1 MTRDPAFVH
10 PPPAGRSPA
19 NKRGRARW
27 GPAVV
32 VVVIALVPAI
42 VLAGIWRWAAGRAD
56 AAGASASAAPEA
68 PSPAAPPAPALSTPL
83 LSFRRVPGA
92 IARDISRPALRQ
104 AVEEFGATLND
115 TSCVAVALD
124 GVPVASVGGD
134 RPLIPASNQKVAIG
148 AVALEVLGPD
158 AVYTTEVRSGPVSDG
173 VVAGDLYLV
182 GGGDPL
188 LTSNGFPVQD
198 DQYPVTTPTSLD
210 ALADGVVA
218 AGVQRIDGAIIGDAS
233 RYDDEWFVPS
243 WDEDIRE
250 VEAGPYDA
258 LMVNDARRTGS
269 PARVPDPAM
278 GAAEELAALLAD
290 RGVVV
295 GGGAAAGTA
304 PPDATTIASVTS
316 APMTA
321 VVAELLGTSDDNT
334 AELLVKE
341 LGAVAGTG
349 GTRAAGLEV
358 VRQTLESWGVATA
371 TLALAD
377 GSGLSSDNRLT
388 CDALVAVL
396 ARGTPDG
403 ALGAGLPV
411 AGRSGTLSDV
421 LTDSP
426 VAGRLQGKT
435 GTLGNP
441 PLGVDPPA
449 VKALAGYLPVDGGGA
464 IDFALIL
471 NSAGEDLTVAEA
483 YLPIWERLGEVL
495 AAHPAGPPVE
505 QLGPR

>member
-1 MTRDPAFVH
+1 MTQNPAFVR
-10 PPPAGRSPA
+10 PPPARRPPAHKRSS
-19 NKRGRARW
+19 GRW

-32 VVVIALVPAI
+32 VAVIALVPLV
-42 VLAGIWRWAAGRAD
+42 VLAGLWRWAAGRAD
-56 AAGASASAAPEA
+56 AAGATPAPDA
-68 PSPAAPPAPALSTPL
+68 PAGSAAPPAPQLATPL
-83 LSFRRVPGA
+83 LSFRRVPGV
-92 IARDISRPALRQ
+92 IAQDISRPALRQ
-104 AVEEFGATLND
+104 AVEEFGATMNE
-115 TSCVAVALD
+115 TSCVTVALD

-134 RPLIPASNQKVAIG
+134 RPVIPASNQKIVIG

-158 AVYTTEVRSGPVSDG
+158 ATFTTEVRSGPVSNG
-173 VVAGDLYLV
+173 VLAGDLYLV

-188 LTSNGFPVQD
+188 LTSNAFPTQD

-218 AGVQRIDGAIIGDAS
+218 AGVRRIDGAIVGDAG

-269 PARVPDPAM
+269 PARVPDPAI
-278 GAAEELAALLAD
+278 GAAEELADLLAD

-295 GGGAAAGTA
+295 ARGAAAGTT
-304 PPDATTIASVTS
+304 PPDATTIASVSS

-371 TLALAD
+371 SLALDD

-388 CDALVAVL
+388 CDALVTVL
-396 ARGTPDG
+396 ARSASNG

-411 AGRSGTLSDV
+411 AGRSGTLADV
-421 LTDSP
+421 LADSP
-426 VAGRLQGKT
+426 VAGRLQAKT

-464 IDFALIL
+464 LDFALIL
-471 NSAGEDLTVAEA
+471 NSAGEDLTLAGS
-483 YLPIWERLGEVL
+483 YLPVWERLGEVL
-495 AAHPAGPPVE
+495 AAHPAGPSAE